1 MFGRLDLIDI
11 GDSVDAIDSFV
22 NTDLM
27 LAWNPSML
35 MFVTFP
41 TCMSMELSDAC
52 RSVSSIANG
61 VTMVLHHVQANALF
75 MLWTFIFF
83 PSSIVLG
90 DKPTAITGTFTLSL
104 IIVIQN
110 YQ

>member
-1 MFGRLDLIDI
+1 
-11 GDSVDAIDSFV
+11 
-22 NTDLM
+22 
-27 LAWNPSML
+27 ML

-75 MLWTFIFF
+75 ML
-83 PSSIVLG
+83 
-90 DKPTAITGTFTLSL
+90 
-104 IIVIQN
+104 
-110 YQ
+110 